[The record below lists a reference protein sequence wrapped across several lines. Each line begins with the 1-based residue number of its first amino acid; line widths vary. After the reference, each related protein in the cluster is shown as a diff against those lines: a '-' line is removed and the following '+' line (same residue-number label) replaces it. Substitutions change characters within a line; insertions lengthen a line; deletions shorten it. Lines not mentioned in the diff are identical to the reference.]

1 MKRWDLMGRGIIG
14 GPKKRRKPMEQT
26 MPLTA
31 KDALKLWDAGEAV
44 PGFQVETTP
53 ERQTEVYAA
62 AFEMIR
68 RGESYGREGTDL
80 SEREWDVAHS
90 IAHVAESS
98 GWAKMVSQHIHRDSP
113 AISITKPKND

>member
-1 MKRWDLMGRGIIG
+1 
-14 GPKKRRKPMEQT
+14 
-26 MPLTA
+26 MPA
-31 KDALKLWDAGEAV
+31 
-44 PGFQVETTP
+44 FQIESAP

-68 RGESYGREGTDL
+68 SGEVFGREKTDL

-90 IAHVAESS
+90 IAHVAEGS

-113 AISITKPKND
+113 AISVTKPKND

>member
-1 MKRWDLMGRGIIG
+1 
-14 GPKKRRKPMEQT
+14 MEQGT

-31 KDALKLWDAGEAV
+31 KEALALWDAGEAV
-44 PGFQVETTP
+44 PGFQVETAP

-68 RGESYGREGTDL
+68 SGEVYGRDKTDL

-90 IAHVAESS
+90 IAHVAQGS

-113 AISITKPKND
+113 AIIVRKPTND